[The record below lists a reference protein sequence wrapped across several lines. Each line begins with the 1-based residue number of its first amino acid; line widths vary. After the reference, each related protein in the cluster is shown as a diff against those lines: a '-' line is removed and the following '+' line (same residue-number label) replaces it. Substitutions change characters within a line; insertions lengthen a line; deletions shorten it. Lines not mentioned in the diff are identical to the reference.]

1 MNVRGADFLV
11 SYVDN
16 LEMAVEFYQDTLGLR
31 LNLYKPDWNWAEFDI
46 PPTTLV
52 LFGIYDGAP
61 LPGGKGGSAVALAV
75 DDFEHA
81 LAELKAKGVNVEW
94 GPNEL
99 SACHVAMISD
109 PAGNAVFIHRRKD
122 GSWG

>member
-61 LPGGKGGSAVALAV
+61 LPA
-75 DDFEHA
+75 
-81 LAELKAKGVNVEW
+81 AKVEARS
-94 GPNEL
+94 L
-99 SACHVAMISD
+99 SPWMTSSMHS
-109 PAGNAVFIHRRKD
+109 P
-122 GSWG
+122 S